1 MGADQ
6 RALNAQLLQFYA
18 KWGGVETTF
27 SGEGLSAAVQSV
39 VYTLQTKDVVIVG
52 KMGMLLGPFFDLAP
66 SHRPVHNLTVIA
78 AEGERLPLL
87 LPNEAPAII
96 IGYAHVLVSGIIR
109 THTL

>member
-6 RALNAQLLQFYA
+6 RALHAQLLQFYA
-18 KWGGVETTF
+18 KWWGVETTF
-27 SGEGLSAAVQSV
+27 SVESLAAAVQSV

-52 KMGMLLGPFFDLAP
+52 KMGMFLRPFFDLTP

-87 LPNEAPAII
+87 LPNEATAII
-96 IGYAHVLVSGIIR
+96 VGYSHILMCRIIS
-109 THTL
+109 THML